1 MSKQFKSILKMDYN
15 NNKVDNDVIV
25 IDNWIQSNENNLF
38 VQNLGNIWLK
48 KLMRS
53 ERERFLFR

>member
-25 IDNWIQSNENNLF
+25 IDNWIESNENNLF

>member
-25 IDNWIQSNENNLF
+25 IDNWIESSENNLF
-38 VQNLGNIWLK
+38 VQNLGIIWLK